1 MLTSAFPGV
10 SKPYTAP
17 VAGYLIVMNKQSG
30 FTLLE
35 LVIAMAIFALLG
47 LASWGLFDGVVR
59 VKRGTT
65 EHEREFR
72 SLQRAVAVIER
83 DVLHATDQPVV
94 LQQSVL
100 QLQRSHWRNPLD
112 QPRSERQLLTYRL
125 DNGTLWRESQGE
137 GVPSV
142 QRQKLLGD
150 VRDLSWRVFDAQSGW
165 SSDWPSGRGVKRP
178 MAVEVQFS
186 TGRFEAI
193 RRVLLLPGALP

>member
-1 MLTSAFPGV
+1 V
-10 SKPYTAP
+10 
-17 VAGYLIVMNKQSG
+17 Q
-30 FTLLE
+30 
-35 LVIAMAIFALLG
+35 
-47 LASWGLFDGVVR
+47 
-59 VKRGTT
+59 RGTT
-65 EHEREFR
+65 AHEREFR

-137 GVPSV
+137 GGPIV

-165 SSDWPSGRGVKRP
+165 RSDWPSGRGVKRP